1 MRFTPDRI
9 PCRVQGAESS
19 GLGREL
25 VILDP
30 AGRMLRALNASGAR
44 IWELVDG
51 QRTVQQIA
59 DALAAEL
66 RAEPDRVLR
75 DTVALIEALAAR
87 ELIVAMQEGST

>member
-1 MRFTPDRI
+1 MRVTPDQI
-9 PCRVQGAESS
+9 PSRVEGAESS
-19 GLGREL
+19 RLGREL

-30 AGRMLRALNASGAR
+30 AGQMLRALNASGAR

-66 RAEPDRVLR
+66 HGEPDRVLR
-75 DTVALIEALAAR
+75 DVATLLEALASR